1 MKVLVIGSGGR
12 EHALAW
18 KLGQSPQ
25 VDEVIVAPGNAGTA
39 REPGVRN
46 ADVAMHDIE
55 GLLQLAKREKVG
67 LTVVG
72 PEVPLVAGVV
82 DRFRGAGQRIFGPRA
97 IAAQLEGS
105 KAFAKSVMDAAGVP
119 TARFAVCDTPAAAQA
134 AIAEAGGECVIK
146 ADGLAAGKG
155 VFVCSSASEAERAVR
170 ACLVEK
176 RFGESGAR
184 VLVEERMH
192 GPEVSVMALCDGEN
206 VCVLPTS
213 RDAKRALDGDRG
225 PNTGGMGCVSPAP
238 GLASDAVTEIVST
251 IHHPVV
257 NELARRGMPFRGCL
271 YAGLMLTEAGPRVL
285 EFNVRFGDPEAQAVL
300 PRLHGDLLD
309 LLERAATG
317 TLKDVEAASGDDAA
331 VSVVVAAE
339 GYPDAPVSGAAIDG
353 THAAEAI
360 DGVIVFHAGTA
371 IEGGRLVAAGG
382 RVLNVTAVGPTLAG
396 ARERAYAGVSRI
408 SMAGAH
414 HRTDIGLV
422 SADREHMHA

>member
-1 MKVLVIGSGGR
+1 MRVLLIGAGGR

-18 KLGQSPQ
+18 KLSQSPRLS
-25 VDEVIVAPGNAGTA
+25 ELHAAPGN
-39 REPGVRN
+39 PGIAQLATVH
-46 ADVAMHDIE
+46 DVHTGDLE
-55 GLLQLAKREKVG
+55 GLTALAQRLAADLV
-67 LTVVG
+67 VVG
-72 PEVPLVAGVV
+72 PEAPLVDGLADRLAEAGIP
-82 DRFRGAGQRIFGPRA
+82 AFGPTA
-97 IAAQLEGS
+97 GAAQLEGS

-134 AIAEAGGECVIK
+134 AIAEAGGEVVIK

-155 VFVCSSASEAERAVR
+155 VFVCSTASEAERAVR

-192 GPEVSVMALCDGEN
+192 GPEVSVMALCDGEH
-206 VCVLPTS
+206 VRALPTA

-238 GLASDAVTEIVST
+238 GLAPDATGEIVAS
-251 IHHPVV
+251 IHQPVV

-271 YAGLMLTEAGPRVL
+271 YAGLMLTDAGPRVL

-300 PRLHGDLLD
+300 PRLHDDLLD
-309 LLERAATG
+309 LLGRAATG
-317 TLKDVEAASGDDAA
+317 TLADVEAAWGDDAA

-353 THAAEAI
+353 IHAAEAI
-360 DGVIVFHAGTA
+360 DEVIVFHAGTA
-371 IEGGRLVAAGG
+371 IESGRLVAAGG
-382 RVLNVTAVGPTLAG
+382 RVLNVTAVAPTLAG

-408 SMAGAH
+408 AMAGAH

>member
-1 MKVLVIGSGGR
+1 MRVLLIGAGGR

-18 KLGQSPQ
+18 KLSQSPRLS
-25 VDEVIVAPGNAGTA
+25 ELHAAPGN
-39 REPGVRN
+39 PGI
-46 ADVAMHDIE
+46 AQHATLHDVPVGDLE
-55 GLLQLAKREKVG
+55 GLTALAQRLAADRV
-67 LTVVG
+67 VVG
-72 PEVPLVAGVV
+72 PEAPLVDGLV
-82 DRFRGAGQRIFGPRA
+82 DRLAEAGIPAFGPSA
-97 IAAQLEGS
+97 GAAQLEGS

-134 AIAEAGGECVIK
+134 AIAEADGDVVIK

-170 ACLVEK
+170 ACLVDK

-206 VCVLPTS
+206 VRVLPTA

-238 GLASDAVTEIVST
+238 GLAPDLTAEIVAA
-251 IHHPVV
+251 IHQPVV

-271 YAGLMLTEAGPRVL
+271 YAGLMLTDSGPRVL

-300 PRLHGDLLD
+300 PRLRGDLLD
-309 LLERAATG
+309 LLERAASG
-317 TLKDVEAASGDDAA
+317 TLADVEAPSGDDAA

-353 THAAEAI
+353 IHAAEAV

-371 IEGGRLVAAGG
+371 IQSGRLVAVGG
-382 RVLNVTAVGPTLAG
+382 RVLTVTSVAPTLAG

-408 SMAGAH
+408 AMAGSH